1 MKLPVRL
8 RSVLAFARDRQE
20 DIGRHRQHQQRHH
33 RPDLLAGEGED
44 AAQAD
49 RQLHGR
55 GRRVLIALRVPGHP
69 GTPIGPAWLVDAARD
84 FTSLGSITVLAV
96 IVLIVTGLVLSLR
109 QKREALVLLAAAG
122 GGLALT
128 GGLKDLFGRARP
140 EAIYRAVEV
149 TRSSFPSGHAM
160 LSAVVYLTLGAIC
173 AGYAPRP
180 LVKTYIMSI
189 AMTLTLLVGVT
200 RIYLGVHWMTDVLA
214 GWSVG
219 AAWATACWLGAW
231 FFEGRWRSRPG
242 SGPVE

>member
-1 MKLPVRL
+1 MNLLVRL
-8 RSVLAFARDRQE
+8 RSVLAFARKE
-20 DIGRHRQHQQRHH
+20 IGAVVA
-33 RPDLLAGEGED
+33 LLVLAVATNVFLSVAGEVREQETGSID
-44 AAQAD
+44 
-49 RQLHGR
+49 
-55 GRRVLIALRVPGHP
+55 RRVLIALRVPGHP
-69 GTPIGPAWLVDAARD
+69 GTPIGPGWLVDAARD
-84 FTSLGSITVLAV
+84 FTSLGSITVLTV

-180 LVKTYIMSI
+180 LVKTYVMSA

-219 AAWATACWLGAW
+219 AAWATACWLGA
-231 FFEGRWRSRPG
+231 R
-242 SGPVE
+242 

>member
-8 RSVLAFARDRQE
+8 RSVLAFARKE
-20 DIGRHRQHQQRHH
+20 IGAVVA
-33 RPDLLAGEGED
+33 LLVLAVATNVFLSVAGEVREQETGSID
-44 AAQAD
+44 
-49 RQLHGR
+49 
-55 GRRVLIALRVPGHP
+55 RRVLIALRVPGHP